1 MKLNKLLSIF
11 HSYVFN
17 AQSRG
22 LFDRSG
28 KAELYIKQKAA
39 FMNVVKANDSFQLSV
54 ELEDS
59 EEEGYLSLKA
69 RTELLCDFVKAKSK
83 DVPGFFAQNCKPVP
97 AKQMFTIETPSEN
110 GLSLEGKRLS
120 NVVKAIDD
128 ITSYDYAGYREV
140 VHSILLESKDSKELK
155 VSANNGASLFM
166 VTKPVDGFSLPT
178 EVFALRSFISSILVE
193 FVRPKSSYTLYAEG
207 DKLFLTNGTET
218 FVYENITGA
227 KRLPVEQFTKGK
239 VLTIE
244 KNFSNI
250 HGEAIQRVGKVKVK
264 KEDRPFGHYDDLVNF
279 YSDGKLWYCSKEF
292 TTAQEELGSW
302 NSDMSFDCYYNPDI
316 LKPYLA
322 YIKRTGESYTLGLN
336 ACKSCWDDKL
346 TNAALQITN
355 DNTYILVMP
364 CRHY

>member
-1 MKLNKLLSIF
+1 MRLNKLLSIF
-11 HSYVFN
+11 QSYVFN
-17 AQSRG
+17 AQNRG
-22 LFDRSG
+22 LFDKNGR
-28 KAELYIKQKAA
+28 AELYIGQKVA

-69 RTELLCDFVKAKSK
+69 RTDLLYDFVKAKSK
-83 DVPGFFAQNCKPVP
+83 DVPGFFAQNCKPIP
-97 AKQMFTIETPSEN
+97 AKQALTIETPLKN
-110 GLSLEGKRLS
+110 GLPLEGKRLF
-120 NVVKAIDD
+120 NVIKAIND

-140 VHSILLESKDSKELK
+140 VHSIILESKDNKELK
-155 VSANNGASLFM
+155 VSANNGVSLFM
-166 VTKPVDGFSLPT
+166 VSKPVNGFSLPT

-193 FVRPKSSYTLYAEG
+193 FVRLKSNYTLYAEG
-207 DKLFLTNGTET
+207 NKLFLTNGTET

-227 KRLPVEQFTKGK
+227 KRLPIEQFTKGK
-239 VLTIE
+239 VLTVE
-244 KNFSNI
+244 KNFSYI

-264 KEDRPFGHYDDLVNF
+264 KEDRPFGHYGDLVNF
-279 YSDGKLWYCSKEF
+279 FSSGKLWYCSKEF

-302 NSDMSFDCYYNPDI
+302 NSDMSFGCYYNPDI
-316 LKPYLA
+316 LKPFLN

-336 ACKSCWDDKL
+336 ACKSYWDDKL
-346 TNAALQITN
+346 TDAALQITN